1 MDMLK
6 TSWARYLQ
14 SLVRFGQG
22 IREVVGEMGSKQA
35 CVRENRVSGYK
46 LWCVMTNEYFQ
57 VLPRHA
63 RTSLGVAEGY
73 P

>member
-1 MDMLK
+1 MCVYNLFPEEA
-6 TSWARYLQ
+6 W
-14 SLVRFGQG
+14 FGQG
-22 IREVVGEMGSKQA
+22 IRKVVGEAGSRQPS
-35 CVRENRVSGYK
+35 VRENRVKGYK